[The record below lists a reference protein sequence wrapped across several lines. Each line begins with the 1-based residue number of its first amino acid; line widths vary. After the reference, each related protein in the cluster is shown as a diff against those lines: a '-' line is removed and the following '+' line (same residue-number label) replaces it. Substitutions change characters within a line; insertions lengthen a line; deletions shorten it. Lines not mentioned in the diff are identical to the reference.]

1 MKNINT
7 IVGKIF
13 VKFISKTYKNLKN
26 KKNFLNKIH
35 YMPKKSKAKI
45 SNIVKVFLKIVDSS
59 NFQSSF
65 FSALLF
71 ICYFSQIFS
80 YIFKFQ
86 WEFEDNKLN
95 FLALCIFYSNISNL
109 MIFLQSP
116 TLVSAVYFFAL
127 FYSFSFY
134 CYILMIMVLKSKIRK
149 NFILC
154 KIFKI
159 FDKIYAYNL
168 KSLFWIFLLPTLE
181 ILINP
186 LSCGKAS
193 SYFSCEDSYGAP
205 FLIISIICS
214 FLVIFICFAYLMIH
228 QNNNFLEL
236 YEIKF
241 KSNLLNMAIYAMRV
255 SLPVIFPFLSID
267 SQVIIYIL
275 VFLIAL
281 FSLYEYFQNFYIRS
295 HYLNNFYIVCMM
307 ALISLIF
314 TMTISTFSAI
324 LIEESVFAIVF
335 LLGIIFIKLGFNIYL
350 KKYYKVVSNN
360 MSIDGTIDFVLGE
373 LLLLFE
379 NHKTCVQ
386 DHYIFEGILK
396 SHSKTCSNPKCKFKI
411 KHMKNWENM
420 SGTDKKDK
428 IVSFII
434 QKLSQEII
442 KEKKNNRTKE
452 TQILIFKY
460 ISLLAE
466 SGVNFSQ
473 AYYEIQK
480 ILVSI
485 PQKSYFFKLFLK
497 LQIKK
502 IHLRIKEVEK
512 EQKLTQN
519 KYEDDK
525 SMNTTAFFKINKY
538 KLSLEKNVKKLLKA
552 KIGFWDHYKEGYNSY
567 EEIISDL
574 FKLMKKTFHLRQK
587 IERSITETNK
597 DNIVSLKFLS
607 LFSCIIFNH
616 LHAANK
622 IEDEIENIKKRYIR
636 IRRDCLTPLSFL
648 EENLVT
654 CEASFLNH
662 DGLILEKSKT
672 EKLAQFFGYDRQEI
686 KLVES
691 INEFMPKIISEKHF
705 GFFQWGLRK
714 THKEQVNS
722 RRQIESYSINKN
734 NYVFPIKIYL
744 GHSLQYENDFVMH
757 AAIMKIN
764 SNDVETILFEK
775 NGLIISLSQNFFE
788 LLNEYYSKITLKNL
802 ELINVFSLI
811 PKLKEILESNQV
823 FESQENS
830 LILRNLNANLFFP
843 PNLLEIIEVLKFK
856 REELEREKN
865 HQNSYISSNRSAH
878 KSFESSR
885 SKMTINSK
893 RSEKSVHM
901 ATKIKSF
908 FSRYNRTYANGS
920 LNSKKDFLEKI
931 LDGDTDRFNEKVI
944 NGLICEEKLKRR
956 RINFDITLKTY
967 RYGKLSE
974 DCMTIGWLK
983 VNNFGNIEDNIVVK
997 NEEVVSD
1004 SEISPKIVALPPNN
1018 DFKFDKEFERE
1029 HILSQ
1034 MSSNNERIEEDK
1046 LISKSYPQPEQE
1058 SNKLSL
1064 EKILSLKVEQPN
1076 EEKNQKEKEENKSQ
1090 SLFNP
1095 KLTNTIEIKSKSKI
1109 SGSSSKSKE
1118 REKFKLENL
1127 HGKTTDIGNMLL
1139 HLEAASQK
1147 ASSVSSLKKSY
1158 AIFNTIK
1165 LIQEKFPKSIFLI
1178 IYSLIFQII
1187 LIFSY
1192 CIIIYFFATSYITN
1206 TYEPLQDISIN
1217 QCRTN
1222 IGIDIGGL
1230 ILNEY
1235 EYFANNY
1242 STITEFQKNEL
1253 ERILNISF
1261 NGAKSLFYEDRNKE
1275 YSFSFG
1281 NYLQTLYTNYAD
1293 YLEPSEIQKIL
1304 LSDMT
1309 DIFLQNLNTVLT
1321 IGNYAEAND
1330 ILKNIFRNFPYY
1342 GDITKSLRDMIQAE
1356 FLGSIDITSNNVVL
1370 LMALMMS
1377 IISTVKLFEL
1387 FIFSSYYTKITK
1399 LVNIFLRISAKEAV
1413 NELTLNKEILNIL
1426 ENPALSYLHVYYPDK
1441 CLNKKEINF
1450 DEAELENLTKKKKK
1464 ALKEKQLKSK
1474 KISLY
1479 NLRNLSKTRVYVFI
1493 SFTFLVGIGYFF
1505 SNYYFWTLSASN
1517 VSNLLQIN
1525 TMFNNLY
1532 IFSTTA
1538 LNYQRFLIREK
1549 IITDQQYNS
1558 NPDYYQNHENRLTY
1572 FSTAFFDRIDS
1583 LNDFTRQLPQYALK
1597 AQGVIQDPLYDNLL
1611 SGDACIT
1618 LKAYEIIY
1626 DEQMELCHTI
1636 FNEAFSKGILSV
1648 LNEFTANLTT
1658 NEFSIVLDKNDLSA
1672 INDEKNRI
1680 LLYLQQLSHINVVIG
1695 DYYLSEMLYIF
1706 YNYLKNYYS
1715 GILEQQIL
1723 NLQTFVWITCAFFS
1737 FLMGVIAFYSWRY
1750 LTSVYIH
1757 LAWSMA
1763 FIPYDKLANDEQTNF
1778 LIKQYWK
1785 EQI

>member
-1 MKNINT
+1 
-7 IVGKIF
+7 
-13 VKFISKTYKNLKN
+13 
-26 KKNFLNKIH
+26 
-35 YMPKKSKAKI
+35 MPKKNKAKI
-45 SNIVKVFLKIVDSS
+45 SNTVKVFLKIVDSS
-59 NFQSSF
+59 NFQSAF

-71 ICYFSQIFS
+71 ICYFSQTFS

-95 FLALCIFYSNISNL
+95 FLAMCLFYSNFSNL

-116 TLVSAVYFFAL
+116 SLVFAVYFFAVV
-127 FYSFSFY
+127 YSFYFY
-134 CYILMIMVLKSKIRK
+134 CYILMIMVLKSKIQK
-149 NFILC
+149 NFILI
-154 KIFKI
+154 KIFNI
-159 FDKIYAYNL
+159 FDKIYAYSL
-168 KSLFWIFLLPTLE
+168 KILFWILLLPILE

-193 SYFSCEDSYGAP
+193 SYLTCENSYAVP
-205 FLIISIICS
+205 FLIISIICC
-214 FLVIFICFAYLMIH
+214 FFVIFICFAYLMIH

-255 SLPVIFPFLSID
+255 SLPVISPFLSID
-267 SQVIIYIL
+267 SQIIIYIL

-281 FSLYEYFQNFYIRS
+281 FSFYEYFRNFYIRS
-295 HYLNNFYIVCMM
+295 RFLNNFYIICLM

-314 TMTISTFSAI
+314 TMTISTFSTM
-324 LIEESVFAIVF
+324 LIEESVFSIVF
-335 LLGIIFIKLGFNIYL
+335 IIGIIFIKLSFNIYL
-350 KKYYKVVSNN
+350 KKYYKTISNN
-360 MSIDGTIDFVLGE
+360 MSIDGTMDFVLGE

-386 DHYIFEGILK
+386 DHFLFEGILK
-396 SHSKTCSNPKCKFKI
+396 SHTKNCTNPKCKFKI
-411 KHMKNWENM
+411 KHMKNWENT
-420 SGTDKKDK
+420 SGSDKKER
-428 IVSFII
+428 IISFII

-442 KEKKNNRTKE
+442 KEKKNNRTKQ

-460 ISLLAE
+460 ISLLAD
-466 SGVNFSQ
+466 SGVNFSH

-485 PQKSYFFKLFLK
+485 PQKSYFFKIFLK

-502 IHLRIKEVEK
+502 IHLRIKEIEK
-512 EQKLTQN
+512 EQKLIQN

-538 KLSLEKNVKKLLKA
+538 KISLEKNVKKLLQA
-552 KIGFWDHYKEGYNSY
+552 KISFWDHYKEGYNSY

-574 FKLMKKTFHLRQK
+574 FTLMKKTFRLRQK
-587 IERSITETNK
+587 IERSISETNK

-616 LHAANK
+616 LHSANK
-622 IEDEIENIKKRYIR
+622 VEDEIENIKKRYIR

-686 KLVES
+686 KLLKS
-691 INEFMPKIISEKHF
+691 INEFMPHILADKHF

-722 RRQIESYSINKN
+722 RRQIESYSINKH
-734 NYVFPIKIYL
+734 NYVFPVKIYL
-744 GHSLQYENDFVMH
+744 GHSLQYANDFVMH
-757 AAIMKIN
+757 AAIMKIH

-775 NGLIISLSQNFFE
+775 NGLIISLSQNFFD
-788 LLNEYYSKITLKNL
+788 LLNEFYSKITLKSL
-802 ELINVFSLI
+802 ELINIFSLV
-811 PKLKEILESNQV
+811 PKLREILESNQV
-823 FESQENS
+823 FETQENS

-856 REELEREKN
+856 REELEREK
-865 HQNSYISSNRSAH
+865 HYQSSFVSSNRSAY

-885 SKMTINSK
+885 SKMTMNSK

-920 LNSKKDFLEKI
+920 LNTKRDFLEKI

-944 NGLICEEKLKRR
+944 NGLLCEEKLKRR

-967 RYGKLSE
+967 RYGKLNE
-974 DCMTIGWLK
+974 DCITVGWLK
-983 VNNFGNIEDNIVVK
+983 VNNVGNIEDNIVVK
-997 NEEVVSD
+997 NEEAVSD

-1018 DFKFDKEFERE
+1018 EFKFDKEFERE
-1029 HILSQ
+1029 HVLSQ
-1034 MSSNNERIEEDK
+1034 LSSNNEKIEEDK
-1046 LISKSYPQPEQE
+1046 LTNKINTQPEKE
-1058 SNKLSL
+1058 KNNELL
-1064 EKILSLKVEQPN
+1064 ENFLSLKIEPN
-1076 EEKNQKEKEENKSQ
+1076 EEKNEKEKEEKKTQ

-1095 KLTNTIEIKSKSKI
+1095 KLTNTIEINSKSKI
-1109 SGSSSKSKE
+1109 SNSSSKSKE
-1118 REKFKLENL
+1118 REKIKLENL
-1127 HGKTTDIGNMLL
+1127 NGKTTDIGNMLL
-1139 HLEAASQK
+1139 NLEAASQK

-1165 LIQEKFPKSIFLI
+1165 LIQEKLPKSIFLI
-1178 IYSLIFQII
+1178 IYTLIFQII

-1192 CIIIYFFATSYITN
+1192 CIIIYFFATNYIIN
-1206 TYEPLQDISIN
+1206 TYQPLQDISIN

-1235 EYFANNY
+1235 EYSALNY

-1253 ERILNISF
+1253 ERVLNITF
-1261 NGAKSLFYEDRNKE
+1261 NDARSLFYEDRNRE
-1275 YSFSFG
+1275 YSFGFG

-1293 YLEPSEIQKIL
+1293 YMDPSKIQTIL

-1309 DIFLQNLNTVLT
+1309 DIFLQNLNTVLN
-1321 IGNYAEAND
+1321 IANYDDAND

-1342 GDITKSLRDMIQAE
+1342 GDTTKSLRDMIQAD
-1356 FLGSIDITSNNVVL
+1356 FLSSIDITSNNVVL

-1377 IISTVKLFEL
+1377 IITAIKLFEL

-1426 ENPALSYLHVYYPDK
+1426 ENPALSYLHVYYPDR

-1464 ALKEKQLKSK
+1464 ALKEKQVKSK

-1479 NLRNLSKTRVYVFI
+1479 NLRNLSKARVYIFI
-1493 SFTFLVGIGYFF
+1493 SFTLIIGVGYFF

-1549 IITDQQYNS
+1549 ILIDEQYNS
-1558 NPDYYQNHENRLTY
+1558 NPDYYQNHQNRLKY
-1572 FSTAFFDRIDS
+1572 FSSAFFDRIDR

-1597 AQGVIQDPLYDNLL
+1597 AQSVIQDPLYDNLL
-1611 SGDACIT
+1611 SGDACLT
-1618 LKAYEIIY
+1618 LQAFEIIF
-1626 DEQMELCHTI
+1626 DEQLELCHNL
-1636 FNEAFSKGILSV
+1636 FNAAFSKGILSV
-1648 LNEFTANLTT
+1648 LNEFTTNLTT
-1658 NEFSIVLDKNDLSA
+1658 NEFSIVLDNNDIAA
-1672 INDEKNRI
+1672 ISYEKTRI
-1680 LLYLQQLSHINVVIG
+1680 LLYLRELSHINVVIG

-1715 GILEQQIL
+1715 GILEQQVL
-1723 NLQTFVWITCAFFS
+1723 NLQTFVWITCVFFS
-1737 FLMGVIAFYSWRY
+1737 LLMGVIAFFSWKY

-1785 EQI
+1785 EQN